1 MKTLKQIREASGG
14 KEAYQKFFNS
24 MLKKFGVNSPSELE
38 GKKKKEFFDAIDKG
52 WDGDN
57 EPKEKGEQTET
68 YTDPDDLDP
77 ETTHNPD
84 ELELATG
91 KKLGEKV
98 KPPKQGDRD
107 EYYRRVDKVD
117 KAWGIGAGKKSLSDL
132 SKGDLKKYFKDRDK
146 ALGHDIFDSVKK
158 PNLVKVTETSGT
170 EDEKLIS
177 EVFSKAQ
184 MKKAIGI
191 ARKSKGQYTKA
202 YNAIEKIAKGLAD
215 EHIVANALKKA
226 NEAHEVGTDK
236 YVKHCKKT
244 VPGQNESVKL
254 TKWSINEMKAEIEFQ
269 WDNDLDMRK
278 HKRLMKKHK
287 LKVTPLSLK
296 GPGGV
301 DVDHFATVVGKK
313 ENIRAWMKDWDY
325 DYDASEYKDMG
336 LGLKGESV
344 NEVVKAGRGNIK
356 GVGVDLDATDYPGG
370 EKQYVKDVKKRF
382 KVTVKLVRYG
392 ADLSGKKADIIQFLF
407 SDMYGGVED
416 SDIEDMWPELLEAT
430 TRYRLFKE
438 AARNPNNPYVRKL
451 SKPAQKVFHT
461 VMYNILKKGI
471 DPYSAAAHRAEVDL
485 VGSRLSDKDLAAVK
499 MAVQNE
505 SVKEAVDVD
514 CRLMGFKA
522 AVRRAE
528 GEKQKGR
535 VIVDRRTKGAKEAR
549 LRAEKARAKREAI
562 AAAKKKKEF
571 TEKYPQL
578 DYGYLD
584 DAEVKEIEN
593 AANRKLYGETAA
605 NSVSSGNVDMAINM
619 GKKKKKD
626 KVIKRADY

>member
-158 PNLVKVTETSGT
+158 PNLVKVTETSDT

-202 YNAIEKIAKGLAD
+202 YNAIEKIKKGLAD
-215 EHIVANALKKA
+215 EHIIAAALKRA

-236 YVKHCKKT
+236 YVKHCKKM